1 MIVKLSLGL
10 SWFPLPPDNVLPGQG
25 VTSLATCHMTALI
38 RGLKARGRPGR
49 AGANPGVIGPS
60 DCSQRREGSSP
71 GSPPSAPDRQPH
83 APCWVLLIS
92 LRSIV
97 LGPQPWQKAGCWAR
111 FALSTQQG

>member
-49 AGANPGVIGPS
+49 AGANPGVIGLS
-60 DCSQRREGSSP
+60 D
-71 GSPPSAPDRQPH
+71 
-83 APCWVLLIS
+83 
-92 LRSIV
+92 
-97 LGPQPWQKAGCWAR
+97 
-111 FALSTQQG
+111 

>member
-49 AGANPGVIGPS
+49 AGANPTVRLKGAL
-60 DCSQRREGSSP
+60 REALPLLLTVSP
-71 GSPPSAPDRQPH
+71 TLP
-83 APCWVLLIS
+83 V
-92 LRSIV
+92 
-97 LGPQPWQKAGCWAR
+97 GCC
-111 FALSTQQG
+111 